1 MAKRTS
7 AAAARWGAGD
17 SGALEILELLAAQ
30 APLQEIDEVLLR
42 VHDRGA
48 SADEL
53 ARIHRAGRLGRTVH
67 GLLSGRR
74 RRELDLAALIETSRD
89 LMGAC
94 DVDGLLKVVAQ
105 RARQLLDV
113 DVAVVTL
120 LTSKDGDSVVRASA
134 GVCNSF
140 HTGIQL
146 TGGRGIGAVVRAT
159 GAPFWTSDY
168 LTEPDI
174 DHDPALD
181 AMAAREGVRSVLAL
195 PLHHDGGSVGVLY
208 LGQREVRPF
217 EPAEV
222 ALMGSLTD
230 LAAVA
235 IDKAQ
240 WVELYNAEVAKLE
253 EHSAL
258 AMETIEAERRLE
270 VVRDHILGLALSAR
284 GLAALADEVGI
295 LLDGEAIVRDH
306 QGGVVAGRESAF
318 PAPQLPAPAP
328 SPRPPVL
335 LDGGVWQASVW
346 AGTTWLGHLLF
357 RPRTPLDPEGERILA
372 YTAQASA
379 VALRMRAGASELI
392 GPH

>member
-1 MAKRTS
+1 
-7 AAAARWGAGD
+7 
-17 SGALEILELLAAQ
+17 
-30 APLQEIDEVLLR
+30 
-42 VHDRGA
+42 
-48 SADEL
+48 
-53 ARIHRAGRLGRTVH
+53 
-67 GLLSGRR
+67 
-74 RRELDLAALIETSRD
+74 
-89 LMGAC
+89 MGAC
-94 DVDGLLKVVAQ
+94 DVDGLLRVVAQ

-134 GVCNSF
+134 GVTNSF
-140 HTGIQL
+140 HTGIQM

-195 PLHHDGGSVGVLY
+195 PLHHEGGSVGVLY

-258 AMETIEAERRLE
+258 AMETIETERRLE
-270 VVRDHILGLALSAR
+270 ALRDHILGLALSAR

-295 LLDGEAIVRDH
+295 LLDGEAMVRDH
-306 QGGVVAGRESAF
+306 VGTVVAGRSTAF
-318 PAPQLPAPAP
+318 PTVPRPAP

-335 LDGGVWQASVW
+335 LDGGVWQASIW

-357 RPRTPLDPEGERILA
+357 RPRTPLPPEGERILA

-379 VALRMRAGASELI
+379 LGLRMRAGEARVI
-392 GPH
+392 APY